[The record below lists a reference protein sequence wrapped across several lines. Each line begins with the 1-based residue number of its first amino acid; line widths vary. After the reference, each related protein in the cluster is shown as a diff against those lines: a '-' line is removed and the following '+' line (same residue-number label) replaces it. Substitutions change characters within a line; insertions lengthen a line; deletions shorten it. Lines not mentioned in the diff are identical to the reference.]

1 MAKRKKTKMRR
12 DVVSPFRD
20 KVWDLFKQHAS
31 GLDGADVVL
40 ALKQAGEEIW
50 AIGIDDT
57 YSSMKHQDDEPLGN
71 AFDLTW
77 LTVACI
83 KLKEIRE
90 GKIPRVRVKGLR

>member
-1 MAKRKKTKMRR
+1 MAKKSKTKLRR
-12 DVVSPFRD
+12 DVVSPFRE

-31 GLDGADVVL
+31 GMDGADVVL

-83 KLKEIRE
+83 KLKEIKS
-90 GKIPRVRVKGLR
+90 GKKPRVRATRRR

>member
-1 MAKRKKTKMRR
+1 MTKRKRAKMRR

-20 KVWDLFKQHAS
+20 KVLELFKEHAS
-31 GLDGADVVL
+31 GMDGADVVS

-90 GKIPRVRVKGLR
+90 GKKPRVRVKGLR